1 MSNLSELTPKPARD
15 RSDLMVICDLVEPD
29 TKVLDVGC
37 GNGELLELLAN
48 RKNVDARGV
57 EISQEGVNRCVMKG
71 LSVVQGDADTDLET
85 YPDKAFDYV
94 IMSHTIQATDRPRD
108 VLRQMMRIGKRAIV
122 SFPNFA
128 HWLVRFQIGIKG
140 HMPITETL
148 PIPWYETP
156 NVHFC
161 SIRDFDAL
169 VTELGADVERKI
181 GFDSRGRRLEG
192 PGAGFLANLRA
203 ERAVFVLEKP

>member
-1 MSNLSELTPKPARD
+1 MF
-15 RSDLMVICDLVEPD
+15 ICDLVAPN

-37 GNGELLELLAN
+37 GNGELLELLTT

-57 EISQEGVNRCVMKG
+57 EISQEGVNRCVIKG

-85 YPDKAFDYV
+85 YPDEAFDYV
-94 IMSHTIQATDRPRD
+94 IMSNAIQATDRPKE
-108 VLRQMMRIGKRAIV
+108 VLRQMLRIGKRGIV

-140 HMPITETL
+140 HMPLTEKL

-161 SIRDFDAL
+161 SIKDFDSLAK
-169 VTELGADVERKI
+169 EIGARVERKI
-181 GFDSRGRRLEG
+181 GFDSTGRKLAG
-192 PGAGFLANLRA
+192 AGAGFAANLMA
-203 ERAVFVLEKP
+203 ERAVFVLAKQ

>member
-1 MSNLSELTPKPARD
+1 MF
-15 RSDLMVICDLVEPD
+15 ICDLVEPN

-57 EISQEGVNRCVMKG
+57 EISQEGVNRCVIKG

-85 YPDKAFDYV
+85 YPDNAFDYV
-94 IMSHTIQATDRPRD
+94 IMSHTIQATDRPKE
-108 VLRQMMRIGKRAIV
+108 VLSQMLRIGKRGIV

-128 HWLVRFQIGIKG
+128 HWLVRFQVAIKG
-140 HMPITETL
+140 HMPLTDKL

-161 SIRDFDAL
+161 SIKDFDNLAK
-169 VTELGADVERKI
+169 EIGARVESRA
-181 GFDSRGRRLEG
+181 GFAASGETLSG

-203 ERAVFVLEKP
+203 ERAVFVLAKP